1 MDAVTF
7 QAEAMRCERLMYH
20 VGYSILH
27 NDQDCADAVQEA
39 LTRAWQKHNTLRNPS
54 RFRPWLMKILV
65 NTCRDMLRQRQKIR
79 FVPLEE
85 DILPTEPPAEPLPL
99 KECIDL
105 LRPEWRITV
114 LLYYLEGFSVAE
126 IADTLGVPQ
135 GWMTPCFIGVGY
147 PKEDEL
153 VLEQYSSSPDGH
165 IHMGG
170 W

>member
-7 QAEAMRCERLMYH
+7 QTEAMCCERLMYH

-39 LTRAWQKHNTLRNPS
+39 LTRAWQKQHTLRNPS

-65 NTCRDMLRQRQKIR
+65 NACRDILRQRQKIR

-85 DILPTEPPAEPLPL
+85 QMLPAEPPAEPLPL
-99 KECIDL
+99 RECIDQ

-135 GWMTPCFIGVGY
+135 GRQVGEVLH
-147 PKEDEL
+147 KL
-153 VLEQYSSSPDGH
+153 LQCVLEGRLPNERQALLAYAKGLVP
-165 IHMGG
+165 
-170 W
+170 

>member
-85 DILPTEPPAEPLPL
+85 EILPTEPPAEPLPL
-99 KECIDL
+99 KECIDQ

-114 LLYYLEGFSVAE
+114 LLYYLEG
-126 IADTLGVPQ
+126 G
-135 GWMTPCFIGVGY
+135 
-147 PKEDEL
+147 
-153 VLEQYSSSPDGH
+153 
-165 IHMGG
+165 
-170 W
+170 

>member
-65 NTCRDMLRQRQKIR
+65 NTCRDMLRQRQKIH

-85 DILPTEPPAEPLPL
+85 EILPTEPPAEPLPL
-99 KECIDL
+99 KECIDQ

-135 GWMTPCFIGVGY
+135 GTVKTRLMKARARLSVLLR
-147 PKEDEL
+147 EDWEEG
-153 VLEQYSSSPDGH
+153 EQ
-165 IHMGG
+165 
-170 W
+170 

>member
-1 MDAVTF
+1 MNTQTF
-7 QAEAMRCERLMYH
+7 LEEAGKLERLLYCVAWSML
-20 VGYSILH
+20 S
-27 NDQDCADAVQEA
+27 NSDDCADAVQEA
-39 LTRAWQKHNTLRNPS
+39 LTRAWQKHNTLRSPS

-85 DILPTEPPAEPLPL
+85 EILPTEPPAEPLPL
-99 KECIDL
+99 KECIDQ

-135 GWMTPCFIGVGY
+135 GTVKTRLMKARARLSVLLR
-147 PKEDEL
+147 EDWEEG
-153 VLEQYSSSPDGH
+153 EQ
-165 IHMGG
+165 
-170 W
+170 

>member
-1 MDAVTF
+1 MIDEATFMDEV
-7 QAEAMRCERLMYH
+7 EAMERALYR
-20 VGYSILH
+20 VSRSLLKSPE
-27 NDQDCADAVQEA
+27 DCADAVQEA

-85 DILPTEPPAEPLPL
+85 DILPTEPPAEPLLL
-99 KECIDL
+99 KECIDQ

-135 GWMTPCFIGVGY
+135 GTVKTRLMKARARLSVLLR
-147 PKEDEL
+147 EDWEEG
-153 VLEQYSSSPDGH
+153 EQ
-165 IHMGG
+165 
-170 W
+170 

>member
-7 QAEAMRCERLMYH
+7 QTEAMRCERLMYH

-39 LTRAWQKHNTLRNPS
+39 LTRAWQKQHTLRSPS

-65 NTCRDMLRQRQKIR
+65 NTCRDILRQRQKIR

-85 DILPTEPPAEPLPL
+85 QMLPTEPPAEPLPL
-99 KECIDL
+99 RECIDQ

-114 LLYYLEGFSVAE
+114 LLYYLEGSPSLRLPIRWACRGTVKTRLMKARARLSV
-126 IADTLGVPQ
+126 LLR
-135 GWMTPCFIGVGY
+135 
-147 PKEDEL
+147 EDWEEG
-153 VLEQYSSSPDGH
+153 EQ
-165 IHMGG
+165 
-170 W
+170 